1 MQPARSHGRGPRCE
15 GGERLD
21 LRAALGRAPGCG
33 PVCVELR
40 RWTWPRPEGARTPAT
55 GGWIWP
61 PSPRT
66 PTPRQPSGRRSRSR
80 WLAPPALAGAGGHLP
95 GTGSRECTFAGVAPL
110 APGRCRQRDVQPF
123 SGSRW
128 AHPGWDHERNPAA
141 GAPRS
146 PIRQRRLVV
155 ALRQAG
161 PAGAGP
167 TLRPAR
173 PGRRMTGP
181 PPPRLPGTAGG
192 VQRTPPWGS
201 PRLAP
206 QGSSGDP
213 ALATTCVRRRGLRED
228 PCWPPRGPSRARASS
243 HRPYGPGD
251 HSPGQVEL
259 WRQERP
265 DVRRLVGQAEAA
277 LRGCQDTGKTW
288 LKPSAK
294 SPGEGSL
301 TALSRADVVEAVTER
316 NRCRFRSVPC
326 RSGGPSRRPD
336 RRIRAY
342 LFLRR
347 TSPTAP
353 SASRT
358 RVVGSGSTSAVIS
371 ILAR

>member
-181 PPPRLPGTAGG
+181 PPPG
-192 VQRTPPWGS
+192 
-201 PRLAP
+201 
-206 QGSSGDP
+206 
-213 ALATTCVRRRGLRED
+213 CRGLRGVYRERHPGVRLGWPRRGRRVIPRSQLRACGVGACGRIPVGPRAD
-228 PCWPPRGPSRARASS
+228 P
-243 HRPYGPGD
+243 HGPGRALTD
-251 HSPGQVEL
+251 PTGRVITAQDRWNCGARNVRTCGA
-259 WRQERP
+259 WWARQKR
-265 DVRRLVGQAEAA
+265 
-277 LRGCQDTGKTW
+277 
-288 LKPSAK
+288 
-294 SPGEGSL
+294 
-301 TALSRADVVEAVTER
+301 
-316 NRCRFRSVPC
+316 
-326 RSGGPSRRPD
+326 RSGAAKTPGRP
-336 RRIRAY
+336 
-342 LFLRR
+342 
-347 TSPTAP
+347 
-353 SASRT
+353 
-358 RVVGSGSTSAVIS
+358 G
-371 ILAR
+371 